1 MQTIVEEIT
10 MDADA
15 SQNFDDSDLESFF
28 YSALSMMGISD
39 YTVHASFKPF
49 ASVKHNASV
58 NRVSMEL
65 VAEVSDAYRLS
76 SREVMTGL
84 ALDMCGRLFRKKI
97 DNGYVRAYR
106 EFSKKG
112 ALFRLSDSIR
122 MMRGRKR
129 RANHVGKY
137 HDLRVVGAA
146 VMEKYRNVLMLDKM
160 PDVYW
165 NDRGGK
171 RTLAFYDRAFDSVM
185 VSRIFDAPNVPG
197 FVLEYLCF
205 HEFLHSKYKPLYERG
220 KSRRV
225 IVHSHAFLGD
235 EKKFEKYEEAD
246 AWLGRNVR
254 HLHLD

>member
-1 MQTIVEEIT
+1 MQLSVRAIH
-10 MDADA
+10 MDSDY

-28 YSALSMMGISD
+28 FSALSLLGISG
-39 YTVHASFKPF
+39 YSVHAHFRPF

-58 NRVSMEL
+58 NRVSMEIN
-65 VAEVSDAYRLS
+65 AEVSDAYRLS
-76 SREVMTGL
+76 TREVMTGL
-84 ALDMCGRLFRKKI
+84 ALDMCARLFRRKI
-97 DNGYVRAYR
+97 DHEYVRAYK

-129 RANHVGKY
+129 QHNHEGRAHDLSQVGKT
-137 HDLRVVGAA
+137 
-146 VMEKYRNVLMLDKM
+146 VMEKYSNVLMLDKM
-160 PDVYW
+160 PQVFW

-171 RTLAFYDRAFDSVM
+171 RTLAFYDRAFDAVL
-185 VSRIFDAPNVPG
+185 VSRIFDSITVPV

-225 IVHSHAFLGD
+225 IVHSTAFRND
-235 EKKFEKYEEAD
+235 EKKFEQYAAAE
-246 AWLGRNVR
+246 AWLSKNVR
-254 HLHLD
+254 HLKLE